1 MMLTSDSDMKSALAQ
16 IAGWRQLRPGS
27 LVARFAWPIASG
39 QAYKDTE
46 ALRTN
51 TRTLFTIDALEAMA
65 RAVSGY
71 PGRKNLMWLSGSF
84 PIRVEPDRYF

>member
-1 MMLTSDSDMKSALAQ
+1 MQSKKTYGANRRSFGRAAALVVWL
-16 IAGWRQLRPGS
+16 AGGPMEM
-27 LVARFAWPIASG
+27 

-84 PIRVEPDRYF
+84 PFEWSLTPLLT